1 MYNKFISGLEGS
13 SSVEL
18 MLKAEKMRKEGKE
31 VISLAG
37 GEPDFDTPDR
47 IINKAIQSLN
57 QGETHYAVGQGIFS
71 LRERIAEKLR
81 NENNIM
87 CTPENVIVTP
97 GGKYG
102 IYMAIASLMNVGDE
116 AIVFAPSWVSY
127 CPIIRACGGKPIISH
142 LQYDDNYKIKEEN
155 IIPYITEKTKVIVV
169 NYPNNPTG
177 RVLSKEE
184 AELLRDVTEKY
195 NLHIVSDEIYEKIIY
210 DGKKNISLASYSN
223 IADRVVTVNGFSKCA
238 AMTGWRIGYTVAS
251 AEITKVMYKL
261 YVHTITGLSPFIQNA
276 AIEVFHCDEEIE
288 KMRTIYEYR
297 RNYFVEEL
305 NKVEGIE
312 CRKPEGAFYAW
323 VRFKSEKNSKKV
335 CERLLDKYGII
346 GVDGLSYGERQYPCV
361 RFSFA
366 SDMEILRTVIKKIGE
381 V

>member
-1 MYNKFISGLEGS
+1 MYNKFISELEGS

-37 GEPDFDTPDR
+37 GEPDFDTPHR
-47 IINKAIQSLN
+47 IITKAIQSLN

-87 CTPENVIVTP
+87 CMPDNVIVTP

-127 CPIIRACGGKPIISH
+127 CPIIRACGGIPVISH

-155 IIPYITEKTKVIVV
+155 IIPYITEKTKEIVV

-195 NLHIVSDEIYEKIIY
+195 NLYIVSDEIYEKIIY
-210 DGKKNISLASYSN
+210 DGKKNISLASYSS

-251 AEITKVMYKL
+251 AKITEVMYKL

-276 AIEVFHCDEEIE
+276 TLEVFHCEEEIE

-323 VRFKSEKNSKKV
+323 VRFKNEKNSKKV

-346 GVDGLSYGERQYPCV
+346 GVDGLSYGEQQYPCV

-366 SDMEILRTVIKKIGE
+366 SDMEMLTTVIKKIGG

>member
-223 IADRVVTVNGFSKCA
+223 IADRVVTVN
-238 AMTGWRIGYTVAS
+238 
-251 AEITKVMYKL
+251 
-261 YVHTITGLSPFIQNA
+261 
-276 AIEVFHCDEEIE
+276 
-288 KMRTIYEYR
+288 
-297 RNYFVEEL
+297 
-305 NKVEGIE
+305 
-312 CRKPEGAFYAW
+312 
-323 VRFKSEKNSKKV
+323 
-335 CERLLDKYGII
+335 
-346 GVDGLSYGERQYPCV
+346 
-361 RFSFA
+361 
-366 SDMEILRTVIKKIGE
+366 
-381 V
+381 